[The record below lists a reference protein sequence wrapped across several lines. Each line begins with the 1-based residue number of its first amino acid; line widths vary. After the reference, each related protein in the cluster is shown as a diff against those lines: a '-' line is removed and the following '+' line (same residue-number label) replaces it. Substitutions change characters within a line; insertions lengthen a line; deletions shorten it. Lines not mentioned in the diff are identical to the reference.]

1 MGESLSKK
9 TFITF
14 EEMAK
19 KSEDTWFKLSS
30 NDWLE
35 AFKGHAK
42 IGTSTAFK
50 KYNQTKVGL
59 MESKK
64 E

>member
-1 MGESLSKK
+1 
-9 TFITF
+9 
-14 EEMAK
+14 MAK

-42 IGTSTAFK
+42 IGDLDSLQKNTTK
-50 KYNQTKVGL
+50 QKVGL